1 MRAEGGLSLH
11 RLDHGG
17 MRMAEQQ
24 RAVAAEVI
32 HVLVAVDVPLAR
44 TGRAGRVDRVR
55 QRRARVVGETRRDH
69 PTCSLVELRRTLRA
83 RAIPRLDARGHRG
96 RDRHACAPFSS
107 RSRLR
112 RRPFCSIAGQ
122 GRRALAPPARSVR
135 PSSRRPRAG
144 RGHVRGSHRPGKEEG
159 TMSHRSLA
167 GIALG
172 VSVAFGAAAQDLPK
186 SHFKVI
192 GLNSPTVASIVDEV
206 PFWRETLPKASNGAI
221 TADITPLDQMGIDD
235 KTMLRLLRLGVMD
248 FAGMDISKMAGD
260 DPRFEGC
267 DLAGITLDPDKAR
280 AGCNAWREVIDRQ
293 MQKNWNSKLLAFGG
307 NPPQVFWCRG
317 MIGGLADLKG
327 KKVRVFNNTMRD
339 FLGGVGATAVSMA
352 FAEVVPALS
361 AGVVDCGVTGS
372 LSGNTA
378 GWNELTKSIYPMSHG
393 WSINVLAVNL
403 NTWKRLDPKTQAFL
417 LEQFKA
423 YEDKMWATIKT
434 TTGEAE
440 NCNTGQQPC
449 TMGKLAKTTIV
460 PVKPE
465 EAETHKKLVEGAVL
479 AGWAKRCGAECAR
492 EWNDTV
498 GKALNLK
505 APTP

>member
-44 TGRAGRVDRVR
+44 TRRAGRVDRVR

-69 PTCSLVELRRTLRA
+69 PTRSLVELGRTLRA

-96 RDRHACAPFSS
+96 RDRHACAPSSS
-107 RSRLR
+107 RSRSDGAHFAAS
-112 RRPFCSIAGQ
+112 P
-122 GRRALAPPARSVR
+122 
-135 PSSRRPRAG
+135 G
-144 RGHVRGSHRPGKEEG
+144 RGGEPLHLPRDRCDHRRGGREPDGACPRQRPTRQGGG

-192 GLNSPTVASIVDEV
+192 GLNGPTVAAIVDEV

-267 DLAGITLDPDKAR
+267 DLAGITLDFDRAR
-280 AGCNAWREVIDRQ
+280 AGCNAYREVIDRQ

-307 NPPQVFWCRG
+307 NPSQVFWCRG
-317 MIGGLADLKG
+317 MIGGLADLQG
-327 KKVRVFNNTMRD
+327 KKVRVFNSTMRD

-378 GWNELTKSIYPMSHG
+378 GWAEVTKSLYPMS
-393 WSINVLAVNL
+393 
-403 NTWKRLDPKTQAFL
+403 P
-417 LEQFKA
+417 
-423 YEDKMWATIKT
+423 
-434 TTGEAE
+434 
-440 NCNTGQQPC
+440 
-449 TMGKLAKTTIV
+449 
-460 PVKPE
+460 
-465 EAETHKKLVEGAVL
+465 
-479 AGWAKRCGAECAR
+479 
-492 EWNDTV
+492 
-498 GKALNLK
+498 
-505 APTP
+505 